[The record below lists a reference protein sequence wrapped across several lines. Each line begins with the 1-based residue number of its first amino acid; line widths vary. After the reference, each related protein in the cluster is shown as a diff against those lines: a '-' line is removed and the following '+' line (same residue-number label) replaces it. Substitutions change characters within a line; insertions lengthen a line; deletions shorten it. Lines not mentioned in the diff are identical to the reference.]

1 MTSVYGILAAAFF
14 IFLEYLYYHLKK
26 NESSIHYSKF
36 LSNLSIGI
44 CERLVY
50 LFMVPI
56 FIQLFNYIY
65 QHFRLFTIS
74 DRWYVWIILLMFTD
88 LVWYWYHR
96 LGHRINLLWAA
107 HIVHHQSEDFNFT
120 VAARITIFQAY
131 VRTLFWCI
139 LPLVGFS
146 VNMIMGILLFH
157 AAYSFFTHTR
167 LGKNLSFLEHI
178 FITPSLHSVHHA
190 CNRKYIDKNYGDVFV
205 FWDKFFGTFQKED
218 EQPVFGLTQPFESHS
233 FLWQH
238 FHYYLELYYFS
249 KTKTTFYE
257 KIAVFFSTPEHMDQS
272 IRPLL
277 ERKLLKRKNKNL
289 EQPFKRYLNFQ
300 LAIAFGLLIYLTAF
314 FNSTSPLLK
323 KEIFLFIFLTLI
335 NIGAIMEK
343 KNYLFRLEILR
354 LWQFSLF
361 VSVYFSHPILFL
373 LFSLFLIASLILLPL
388 KKWYYETV
396 LKTTWK

>member
-1 MTSVYGILAAAFF
+1 MTSVLGIVAAAFF
-14 IFLEYLYYHLKK
+14 ILLEYFYYRLKK
-26 NESSIHYSKF
+26 NGVSIHHHKF
-36 LSNLSIGI
+36 LSNLSVGI

-50 LFMVPI
+50 LFMVPV
-56 FIQLFNYIY
+56 FIQLFEYIY
-65 QHFRLFTIS
+65 QHFRLFSIS
-74 DRWYVWIILLMFTD
+74 NEWYVWIILLLFTD
-88 LVWYWYHR
+88 FVWYWYHR

-107 HIVHHQSEDFNFT
+107 HIVHHQSEDFNLT

-146 VNMIMGILLFH
+146 VDMIMGVLLFH
-157 AAYSFFTHTR
+157 ATYSFFTHTR

-190 CNRKYIDKNYGDVFV
+190 CNERYIDKNYGDVFV
-205 FWDKFFGTFQKED
+205 FWDKLFGTFQKED
-218 EQPVFGLTQPFESHS
+218 EEPVFGLTLPFESHS

-249 KTKTTFYE
+249 KTKVTIYE
-257 KIAVFFSTPEHMDQS
+257 KIAVFFTTPAQMDPS

-277 ERKLLKRKNKNL
+277 ERKLLKRRNKNL
-289 EQPFKRYLNFQ
+289 EQPFKSYLNFQ
-300 LAIAFGLLIYLTAF
+300 LAITFVLLIYLTAF
-314 FNSTSPLLK
+314 FSVTSTLLK
-323 KEIFLFIFLTLI
+323 VEIFLFIFLTLI

-354 LWQFSLF
+354 VWQLLLF
-361 VSVYFSHPILFL
+361 MAVYFSHPSFFL
-373 LFSLFLIASLILLPL
+373 LFSFFLFAFLLLLPI
-388 KKWYYETV
+388 KKWYYENV
-396 LKTTWK
+396 LRTTLE